1 MRGFPG
7 RAAVGAVALAALVAL
22 SACSGPD
29 PAPPP
34 PAPPVTVTVT
44 VPAPAPTPAAPGT
57 TAPETAPSVRPPVRA
72 PLVVPGGVLL
82 PDENRRAESPEFTDW
97 TTDNR
102 RDQAWL
108 LDPCQP
114 TAYPTDAQRVGFRTV
129 SRTGPEAHDARQLA
143 TYPSDAVAAEA
154 VAGFRRALA
163 ACATGTTATGLRWTW
178 VAQDAPGLGDGGL
191 LAASVFGDESPT
203 GDRIALARA
212 GSAVFLA
219 YLGGEYRS
227 AELDQGA
234 RDAEAVVQ
242 RFLDSL

>member
-1 MRGFPG
+1 MRSNRRSGLP
-7 RAAVGAVALAALVAL
+7 GAVALAALVVL
-22 SACSGPD
+22 TGCSGPGPQPD
-29 PAPPP
+29 PAPPE
-34 PAPPVTVTVT
+34 PPVTTT
-44 VPAPAPTPAAPGT
+44 APAPTSEAAATASAPA
-57 TAPETAPSVRPPVRA
+57 TAPSVRPPIKA

-82 PDENRRAESPEFTDW
+82 PNENEHSDSAEFTDW

-102 RDQAWL
+102 PGQAWL

-114 TAYPTDAQRVGFRTV
+114 TAYPTDAQRVSFRTV

-143 TYPSDAVAAEA
+143 VYPSAAIA
-154 VAGFRRALA
+154 ADVLAGFRRALD
-163 ACATGTTATGLRWTW
+163 ACSVGTTATGLRWRW
-178 VAQDAPGLGDGGL
+178 VSQDVPDLGDGGL

-203 GDRIALARA
+203 GDRIAVARA

-219 YLGGEYRS
+219 YAGGEYGT

-234 RDAEAVVQ
+234 ADARAVVQ

>member
-1 MRGFPG
+1 MGTDRRAGLRGG
-7 RAAVGAVALAALVAL
+7 VVLAALAVL
-22 SACSGPD
+22 TACTGPT

-34 PAPPVTVTVT
+34 PPVPTA
-44 VPAPAPTPAAPGT
+44 APAPTSDAAAPSAS
-57 TAPETAPSVRPPVRA
+57 APATAPSVRPPVRA

-82 PDENRRAESPEFTDW
+82 PNEGQRTDSPEFTDW
-97 TTDNR
+97 ATDNR
-102 RDQAWL
+102 PGQAWL

-114 TAYPTDAQRVGFRTV
+114 TTYPTDAQRVSFRTV

-143 TYPSDAVAAEA
+143 VYPSTAVAGEA
-154 VAGFRRALA
+154 VAGFRRALD
-163 ACATGTTATGLRWTW
+163 ACAAGTTPTGLRWKW
-178 VAQDAPGLGDGGL
+178 VSQDVPDLGDGGL

-219 YLGGEYRS
+219 YLGGEYGT
-227 AELDQGA
+227 ADLDQGA
-234 RDAEAVVQ
+234 ADARAVVQ